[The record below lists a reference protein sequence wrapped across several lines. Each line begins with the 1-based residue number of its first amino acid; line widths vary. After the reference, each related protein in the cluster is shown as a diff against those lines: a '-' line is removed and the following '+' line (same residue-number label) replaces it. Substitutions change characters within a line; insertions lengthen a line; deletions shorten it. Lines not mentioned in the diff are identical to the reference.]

1 MAVWEVFFHLLI
13 SGSSDLMSSENRYGG
28 LLTKVETGLQRLS
41 NLSESNRKKRKEIKT
56 FALSV
61 AFKHSTGKVQLHAKV
76 KKCTAL
82 F

>member
-1 MAVWEVFFHLLI
+1 MLSMGVFVLIHLII

-41 NLSESNRKKRKEIKT
+41 NLSESETKKRKEIKT

-61 AFKHSTGKVQLHAKV
+61 TFKH
-76 KKCTAL
+76 
-82 F
+82 